1 MTTER
6 DRNGS
11 RGSQARR
18 SSIMRSFNTLR
29 LALLTVSLITNL
41 GTVGTAFAHT
51 TDTQQQLAPQAH
63 QPSYASPYD
72 SPDFVLDESNIFG

>member
-1 MTTER
+1 M
-6 DRNGS
+6 RN
-11 RGSQARR
+11 
-18 SSIMRSFNTLR
+18 FNSLR

-41 GTVGTAFAHT
+41 GSVGTAFAHT
-51 TDTQQQLAPQAH
+51 MESPQAASQVR